1 MYLLSFLVPFADH
14 MGVGN
19 GWDNGHN
26 GFDNGRMPIMG
37 GGMPLGGGNGFDAGF
52 DSGLG
57 AIVDGTHGISK
68 GAHKKGKTMK

>member
-1 MYLLSFLVPFADH
+1 MVAPVAILGIQDSGMPFADH

-37 GGMPLGGGNGFDAGF
+37 GGMPLGGGNGLTPALIP
-52 DSGLG
+52 DSELLLM
-57 AIVDGTHGISK
+57 ADMV
-68 GAHKKGKTMK
+68 